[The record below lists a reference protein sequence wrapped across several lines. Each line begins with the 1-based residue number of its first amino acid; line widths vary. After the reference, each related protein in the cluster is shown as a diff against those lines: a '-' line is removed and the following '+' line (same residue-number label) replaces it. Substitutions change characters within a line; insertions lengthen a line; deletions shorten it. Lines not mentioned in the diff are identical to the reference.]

1 MTYQVG
7 DKVRRRISYGGN
19 GGTILPPETGTVVYV
34 HPEGRFY
41 RVEYAFEG
49 RDGRVR
55 KFCESYIT
63 EGREGNSE
71 FTFTRGPH
79 LPVGYGDD

>member
-1 MTYQVG
+1 MIPKIG
-7 DKVRRRISYGGN
+7 DRVRRRIEYGMS
-19 GGTILPPETGTVVYV
+19 GGTLLPRETGTVVYV

-41 RVEYAFEG
+41 RVEYTFEG

-55 KFCESYIT
+55 KFRESYIC
-63 EGREGNSE
+63 EDRQGSSE
-71 FTFTRGPH
+71 VPFTRGPH

>member
-41 RVEYAFEG
+41 RVEYTFEG
-49 RDGRVR
+49 RWGVR
-55 KFCESYIT
+55 KFRESYIC
-63 EGREGNSE
+63 EDRQGSSE
-71 FTFTRGPH
+71 VPFTRGPH
-79 LPVGYGDD
+79 LPVGYGDN